1 MRVKLV
7 IFDLDGTLVDSAE
20 DIARAVNE
28 LRDEFELAPLPLD
41 EIESYIG
48 NGVRKLL
55 ERALAGSARELV
67 DRAHEIYLPIYR
79 RRLLDHT
86 RPYPGVVPALEE
98 LDVRGRTL
106 TVLTNKPRHESLMI
120 LEGLGLRQHFAQVYG
135 GDSFEHKKPN
145 PTGARRLLDE
155 AGAGTHETLFVGDS
169 SIDLET
175 ARAADIPCCL
185 VTYGIRPETVA
196 SLQPDFW
203 VDDLRE
209 LATIMRAPLHED

>member
-1 MRVKLV
+1 MKLV

-20 DIARAVNE
+20 DIAHAVNE
-28 LRDEFELAPLPLD
+28 VRDQFELAPLPLD

-48 NGVRKLL
+48 NGVAKLL

-67 DRAHEIYLPIYR
+67 DRAQEIYPLIYR

-98 LDVRGRTL
+98 LDARGRTL
-106 TVLTNKPRHESLMI
+106 TVLTNKPLHESIMI

-135 GDSFEHKKPN
+135 GDSFDHKKPN
-145 PTGARRLLDE
+145 PTGARRLLNE
-155 AGAGTHETLFVGDS
+155 AAAETHETLFVGDS
-169 SIDLET
+169 SIDLQT
-175 ARAADIPCCL
+175 ARAAGIPCCL
-185 VTYGIRPETVA
+185 VTYGIQSQTVA
-196 SLQPDFW
+196 SLEPDFW

-209 LATIMRAPLHED
+209 IVCLD